1 MAQQIAQTNARMK
14 DDARHHEDK
23 DKMTFR
29 QVRKYIVSEERRK
42 EGEDDRRKDEAWRGQ
57 TRKRARQENASLFI
71 EPLQDP
77 WQDR

>member
-1 MAQQIAQTNARMK
+1 
-14 DDARHHEDK
+14 
-23 DKMTFR
+23 MTFM

-71 EPLQDP
+71 EPWQDP